1 MDNLE
6 KCYIDGAWCMPQG
19 EQYRDLI
26 NPATEQAYGRLR
38 MGNVQDADRA
48 VSAARRAFAGYAE
61 WTREQRIA
69 LLERIVGVYQRRL
82 PELGQAVCTEMGAPL
97 QMAIQMHA
105 GIGLDHWKANLDIL
119 RSYRFEQAVGKSVVR
134 REPVGVCALIT
145 PWNWPLN
152 QMVCKIA
159 PALAAGCTVVLK
171 PSEFAP
177 LSAMLLAEI
186 LDEAG
191 APPGVFNLVHGDGP
205 TVGAALAAH
214 AQVDM
219 VSFTG
224 SLRGGVAVA
233 QAAAGTVK
241 RVTQE
246 LGGKSANIILAE
258 RDFAAA
264 VRAGV
269 SACLINSGQTCK
281 APTRMLVPVSRH
293 DEAVRLASEVAAACR
308 VGSPL
313 DAATQMGPLANRA
326 QYEKV
331 RQMIAAGTEEGAQLA
346 CGGTALPAGV
356 ERGYFVRPTVFG
368 HVNNSMR
375 IAREEIFGPVLCI
388 LPFGSEDEAVALAN
402 DSPYGL
408 SGAVWADSIEQAAHI
423 GRRLRTGSVH
433 LNGAPSDLLAPFG
446 GYKQSGNGREWGV
459 QGFEEY
465 LETKALIGLDLPA

>member
-1 MDNLE
+1 MENLE
-6 KCYIDGAWCMPQG
+6 KFYIDGAWCEPQG
-19 EQYRDLI
+19 EQHRDLV
-26 NPATEQAYGRLR
+26 NPATEDVYGRLR
-38 MGNVQDADRA
+38 MGSAQDADRA
-48 VSAARRAFAGYAE
+48 VSAARRAFAGYSE

-69 LLERIVGVYQRRL
+69 LLERVVEVYLRRL

-105 GIGLDHWKANLDIL
+105 GIGLGHWKANLDIL
-119 RSYRFEQAVGKSVVR
+119 RSYRFEQDVGKSVVR

-159 PALAAGCTVVLK
+159 PALAAGCTIVLK

-177 LSAMLLAEI
+177 LSATLLAEI

-191 APPGVFNLVHGDGP
+191 APPGVFNLVHGEGP

-264 VRAGV
+264 VRAGAT
-269 SACLINSGQTCK
+269 ACLINSGQTCK
-281 APTRMLVPVSRH
+281 APTRMLVPAARH
-293 DEAVRLASEVAAACR
+293 DEAVRLASEVAEAYR
-308 VGSPL
+308 VGNPL

-331 RQMIAAGTEEGAQLA
+331 RQMIAAGIEEGAQLA
-346 CGGTALPAGV
+346 CGGMALPAGV

-388 LPFGSEDEAVALAN
+388 LPFGSEEEAVALAN
-402 DSPYGL
+402 DTPYGL
-408 SGAVWADSIEQAAHI
+408 SGAVWADSIEQAADI
-423 GRRLRTGSVH
+423 ARRLRTGSVH

-465 LETKALIGLDLPA
+465 LETKALIGLALPA

>member
-1 MDNLE
+1 MDYLE
-6 KCYIDGAWCMPQG
+6 KFYIDGAWCEPQC
-19 EQYRDLI
+19 EQHRDLV
-26 NPATEQAYGRLR
+26 NPATEDVYGRLR
-38 MGNVQDADRA
+38 MGSAQDADRA
-48 VSAARRAFAGYAE
+48 VSAARRAFAGYSE

-69 LLERIVGVYQRRL
+69 LLERVVEVYQRRL

-105 GIGLDHWKANLDIL
+105 GIGLGHWKANLDIL
-119 RSYRFEQAVGKSVVR
+119 RSYRFEQDVGKSVVR

-159 PALAAGCTVVLK
+159 PALAAGCTIVLK

-177 LSAMLLAEI
+177 LSATLLAEI

-191 APPGVFNLVHGDGP
+191 APPGVFNLVHGEGP

-269 SACLINSGQTCK
+269 TACLINSGQTCK
-281 APTRMLVPVSRH
+281 APTRMLVPAARH
-293 DEAVRLASEVAAACR
+293 DEAVRLASEVAETYR
-308 VGSPL
+308 VGNPL

-331 RQMIAAGTEEGAQLA
+331 RQMIAAGIEEGAQLA
-346 CGGTALPAGV
+346 CGGMALPAGV

-388 LPFGSEDEAVALAN
+388 LPFGSEEEAVALAN
-402 DSPYGL
+402 DTPYGL
-408 SGAVWADSIEQAAHI
+408 SGAVWADAIEQAADI
-423 GRRLRTGSVH
+423 ARRLRTGSVH